1 MEVSFRLDGIIA
13 KIREMQKLHMHSEK
27 GVDVVLLAH
36 GHILR
41 SFAKRWIGFDLEMR
55 LPMSPFIL
63 LSTGTPNH
71 LPSSQESFSLLTIDS
86 VGARRG
92 WRFVL

>member
-1 MEVSFRLDGIIA
+1 MEVSFRLDRIIA

-63 LSTGTPNH
+63 LSTGGPTTFPV
-71 LPSSQESFSLLTIDS
+71 LKSYSQY
-86 VGARRG
+86 
-92 WRFVL
+92 